1 MGKRFLPMLI
11 FSLFL
16 ATPSAGAVES
26 LQALVIDRDVKGTNV
41 REKPSGKIVDVI
53 PYASPDASDELLEKR
68 VVAITGQSGAW
79 FSVVYAGEK
88 RGWMHR
94 SVIGF
99 CAASSEDGKAS
110 LDTAPHSLQE
120 PGKTVVEV
128 PDGARLTL
136 KNIDLK
142 TEPGWAEV
150 EYEQPEGYRVSG
162 WISEQNMSSNVFNGC
177 WR

>member
-1 MGKRFLPMLI
+1 MGKRFLAMLI
-11 FSLFL
+11 FSFFL
-16 ATPSAGAVES
+16 AVPSADAVES

-79 FSVVYAGEK
+79 FSVVYAGGK

-94 SVIGF
+94 SVLGF
-99 CAASSEDGKAS
+99 CAASSEDGKAA

-120 PGKTVVEV
+120 PGKKVAEV
-128 PDGARLTL
+128 PDGAR
-136 KNIDLK
+136 I
-142 TEPGWAEV
+142 
-150 EYEQPEGYRVSG
+150 SG
-162 WISEQNMSSNVFNGC
+162 F
-177 WR
+177 RLDF